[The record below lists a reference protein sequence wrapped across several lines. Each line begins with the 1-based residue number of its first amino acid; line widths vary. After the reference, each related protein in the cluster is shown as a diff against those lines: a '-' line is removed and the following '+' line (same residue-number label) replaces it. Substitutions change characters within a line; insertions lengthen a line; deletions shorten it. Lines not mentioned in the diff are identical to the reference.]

1 MKYVALI
8 AIIFGFV
15 FAEGENCSDPIV
27 VPGLNFSD
35 CVRSTGDY
43 VNDYDVLATDAGLT
57 AQYGPDVVYSFTPGT
72 DIPDVAVTAVPIGS
86 WDISLYIF
94 TDCAS
99 PVALTGV
106 DEHGAGAPE
115 ALTGLTLSAGVTY
128 YFVVDGETEED
139 SGHYCFNISSS
150 VSAEEKEASLRTSL
164 SVSPTF
170 TSGNTDI
177 EFSISG
183 NSYVNLVVYNAL
195 GQPVR
200 TLKAGNLSAGTYS
213 VAWNGLDNHGALLPP
228 GVYFVKLSTGSAE
241 SVKKL
246 VLIR

>member
-8 AIIFGFV
+8 VIIFGFV
-15 FAEGENCSDPIV
+15 FAQGENCNDPIP

-35 CVRSTGDY
+35 CIRSTGDY
-43 VNDYDVLATDAGLT
+43 VNDYDVLATGAGLT

-72 DIPDVAVTAVPIGS
+72 DIPDVAITAVPIGD

-106 DEHGAGAPE
+106 DNYGPGSPE
-115 ALTGLTLSAGVTY
+115 ALTGLTLTAGITY
-128 YFVVDGETEED
+128 YFVVDGETEAD
-139 SGHYCFNISSS
+139 SGHYCFNISST
-150 VSAEEKEASLRTSL
+150 VSAEEREAALRTTL
-164 SVSPTF
+164 NVAPTF
-170 TSGNTDI
+170 TSGNATI

-183 NSYVNLVVYNAL
+183 NSYVNLVVYNAI

-213 VAWNGLDNHGALLPP
+213 VSWNGLDNHGALLPP
-228 GVYFVKLSTGSAE
+228 GVYFVKLNTGVSE
-241 SVKKL
+241 TVKKL